1 MKIYLCLL
9 LLFVAI
15 NNFSQELLTPLQKS
29 NYEKLTTHS
38 ELSQFIKESDES
50 SELITSEI
58 LTKSVE
64 GRELFAVYFSNS
76 EFGKDESKI
85 KVLIFAQ
92 QHGNEQSGKE
102 GALLLIQELIKP
114 ENQYLFDKID
124 LVLIPQ
130 MNPDGSEKNQRRNG
144 NGMDLNCNHLILTE
158 PETIALHNL
167 FNKHLFEVTM
177 YVNEYWP
184 F

>member
-9 LLFVAI
+9 LLFVSI

-38 ELSQFIKESDES
+38 ELSQFIKEADKKSD
-50 SELITSEI
+50 LITSEI

-92 QHGNEQSGKE
+92 QHGNEQ
-102 GALLLIQELIKP
+102 
-114 ENQYLFDKID
+114 
-124 LVLIPQ
+124 
-130 MNPDGSEKNQRRNG
+130 
-144 NGMDLNCNHLILTE
+144 
-158 PETIALHNL
+158 
-167 FNKHLFEVTM
+167 
-177 YVNEYWP
+177 
-184 F
+184 